1 MRRKI
6 APGMPQEVPEPL
18 INMTPLID
26 VVFVLLISFIVIA
39 PLLQVDN
46 VDLASSSPSPRAHPI
61 HFEDAN
67 TLQIHVHQDNQI
79 FFNGQPIGIQELYH
93 VLVEAKKKNPQLKP
107 QVFHDKKAFFETYQ
121 KLKNTIEA
129 AGFEQLDMVLS
140 PS

>member
-1 MRRKI
+1 MRRKLSNSS
-6 APGMPQEVPEPL
+6 PQEIPEPL

-39 PLLQVDN
+39 PLLQVDS
-46 VDLASSSPSPRAHPI
+46 VDLASGSPSPRTRPI

-67 TLQIHVHQDNQI
+67 SLQIHVHQDNQI
-79 FFNGQPIGIQELYH
+79 FFNGQPIEIQALFPI
-93 VLVEAKKKNPQLKP
+93 LVEAKQKNPQLRP

-129 AGFEQLDMVLS
+129 AGFQELDMVLS
-140 PS
+140 P